1 MGRIKNTTFSPY
13 QRPKLQQTVKH
24 SSFLIYFP
32 FIPLLQRTTENQ
44 TLTSTPSLQI
54 QFVSFRGIRPV
65 SWQSIKP
72 STSAEIQ
79 TCISSTCYF
88 PVTNLILLF
97 VVSKLLIL
105 LIRGDHEI
113 LLKRINE
120 LKIDALIMI
129 IVLLRCN
136 KRIMIKYVIVILFI
150 SVNRLKFILCREW
163 YCTWKNLWGDDLWFF
178 FFYIFNEY
186 L

>member
-1 MGRIKNTTFSPY
+1 MGRIKNITFSPY

-32 FIPLLQRTTENQ
+32 FIPLLRRTTENQ

-65 SWQSIKP
+65 SWRSIKP

-79 TCISSTCYF
+79 TYIPSTCYF

-97 VVSKLLIL
+97 VVSKLLVL

-120 LKIDALIMI
+120 LKIDALIII
-129 IVLLRCN
+129 IVLLCC
-136 KRIMIKYVIVILFI
+136 IK
-150 SVNRLKFILCREW
+150 E
-163 YCTWKNLWGDDLWFF
+163 
-178 FFYIFNEY
+178 
-186 L
+186 